1 MVSAEE
7 AAAFI
12 SPGDRVGMSG
22 FTGSGHPK
30 AVPAALIGRV
40 ADAARR
46 GDHFAVSVWTVS
58 TAPELSGGLAAV
70 DGIDLRMPY
79 QSDPVTCAKINA
91 GLLGYVDVH
100 LSHVAQMA
108 AGGSFGHLDVALI
121 EVAGVT
127 ADGALI
133 PSSSVVA
140 AIRGSAWLTGSSSR

>member
-1 MVSAEE
+1 MTDAAGGLVMTCRGGEAWMADRWRIQCQAAADKVVSAEE

-30 AVPAALIGRV
+30 AVPAALIGRA

-79 QSDPVTCAKINA
+79 QSDPVTRAKINA

-100 LSHVAQMA
+100 TWRRWPQE
-108 AGGSFGHLDVALI
+108 D
-121 EVAGVT
+121 
-127 ADGALI
+127 
-133 PSSSVVA
+133 SSGILMS
-140 AIRGSAWLTGSSSR
+140 RSSR